1 MMRSIVA
8 QEHGNGCRGDDDVAN
23 PAEDIGNLTEDE
35 IAENCRKDNLAIVI
49 YGNFS
54 GGGVGIGC
62 GDGELTACRRK
73 SCKQENTELL
83 QCHGVIAEN
92 EIGQGDNAG
101 KCGEKEHDEGS
112 FYTIHA
118 QGAYTGIGN
127 AGTQAAEQTNQC
139 REACQIGGGRLDDEQ
154 RTDKSGNHTKPL
166 KEIDSFL

>member
-1 MMRSIVA
+1 MMRFIVA

-35 IAENCRKDNLAIVI
+35 IAENCRKDNLAIVV

-54 GGGVGIGC
+54 GGGIGICG

-101 KCGEKEHDEGS
+101 KCGEKEHDE
-112 FYTIHA
+112 
-118 QGAYTGIGN
+118 
-127 AGTQAAEQTNQC
+127 
-139 REACQIGGGRLDDEQ
+139 
-154 RTDKSGNHTKPL
+154 
-166 KEIDSFL
+166 

>member
-49 YGNFS
+49 DGNFS

-73 SCKQENTELL
+73 SCTEQYEPLL
-83 QCHGVIAEN
+83 PGHNVKI
-92 EIGQGDNAG
+92 
-101 KCGEKEHDEGS
+101 
-112 FYTIHA
+112 
-118 QGAYTGIGN
+118 
-127 AGTQAAEQTNQC
+127 EQ
-139 REACQIGGGRLDDEQ
+139 
-154 RTDKSGNHTKPL
+154 
-166 KEIDSFL
+166 

>member
-35 IAENCRKDNLAIVI
+35 IAENCRKDNLAI
-49 YGNFS
+49 
-54 GGGVGIGC
+54 

-73 SCKQENTELL
+73 SCEQENTELL

-101 KCGEKEHDEGS
+101 KCGEKEHDERP
-112 FYTIHA
+112 FYPFRA

-127 AGTQAAEQTNQC
+127 AGTQAAKQTNQC

>member
-23 PAEDIGNLTEDE
+23 PAENIGNLTEDE

-49 YGNFS
+49 DGNFS

-73 SCKQENTELL
+73 SCKQENAELL
-83 QCHGVIAEN
+83 QRHGVIAEN

-101 KCGEKEHDEGS
+101 NAEKKNTMNDP
-112 FYTIHA
+112 FTPFMPKA
-118 QGAYTGIGN
+118 R
-127 AGTQAAEQTNQC
+127 TQV
-139 REACQIGGGRLDDEQ
+139 
-154 RTDKSGNHTKPL
+154 
-166 KEIDSFL
+166 